1 MASGK
6 FQRGQIWEVDLE
18 PQSHKEEPGK
28 RRRPALVVQTDLLN
42 NSGHPTTIVVVGTSQ
57 TRRDKDYFPLRVA
70 LTSQAGL
77 PLETDLLIDQVR
89 AVSNRRFMG
98 DEPLTT
104 LNTAQLK
111 RVEDALK
118 LLIGR

>member
-1 MASGK
+1 MASSK

-42 NSGHPTTIVVVGTSQ
+42 NSGHPTTMVVVGTSQ

>member
-1 MASGK
+1 MASSK

-42 NSGHPTTIVVVGTSQ
+42 NSGHPTTIVVMGTSQ

-77 PLETDLLIDQVR
+77 PLDTDLLIDQVR

>member
-1 MASGK
+1 MASSK

-28 RRRPALVVQTDLLN
+28 RSRPALVVQTDLLN

-104 LNTAQLK
+104 LNTTQLK